1 MGSKL
6 DSVNSFEYLG
16 KFYNCEPQFLS
27 FKNGDNS
34 TSTHSGL
41 YGLNETHVEQPA
53 MMSAKTMLAP
63 LLHPPFLA
71 SSLLPQ

>member
-6 DSVNSFEYLG
+6 GSVNSFEYLVSSTIVNL
-16 KFYNCEPQFLS
+16 KFLP

-34 TSTHSGL
+34 TSTHRRL
-41 YGLNETHVEQPA
+41 YGLHETHVEQPA
-53 MMSAKTMLAP
+53 MMNIKTTLAP
-63 LLHPPFLA
+63 LLHLLFLA